1 MNKLYEMFLELQKQH
16 FFGSVEVKMENGK
29 VVIVRKTQTLKLD
42 PDNGRNGGNY
52 GDNPQARLY

>member
-16 FFGSVEVKMENGK
+16 FFGSVEVKMENGR

-42 PDNGRNGGNY
+42 SDRNGGNY